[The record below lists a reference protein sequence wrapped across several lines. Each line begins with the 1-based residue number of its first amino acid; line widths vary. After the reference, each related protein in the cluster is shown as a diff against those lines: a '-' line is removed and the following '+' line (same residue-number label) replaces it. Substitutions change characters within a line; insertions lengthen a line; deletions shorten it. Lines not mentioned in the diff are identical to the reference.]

1 MPIVAF
7 NPPSADLAAVRS
19 FQDLRD
25 RAIEWI
31 RNFTQYVNN
40 YINQD
45 LLLPLNSD
53 LFGFGADIPS
63 AAAINPTNRIHLVT
77 GAAAISTINPPS
89 NFGGGLLVLAA
100 RDGFSVTTGGN
111 IALAQAIPANH
122 AIFLSYLPTINRW
135 FGVTS

>member
-77 GAAAISTINPPS
+77 GGAAISTINPPS

-111 IALAQAIPANH
+111 IAIAQNVPLGH

-135 FGVTS
+135 YGVTS